1 MLQVQEAAHA
11 LLAAQDKIKELSAAR
26 GPETPLAREDS
37 STDGE
42 SVKSE
47 LAKVYYMF

>member
-1 MLQVQEAAHA
+1 MQVQEAAHA
-11 LLAAQDKIKELSAAR
+11 LLAAQDRIKELSAR
-26 GPETPLAREDS
+26 GTELSPSREDS